1 MNNRKTTYR
10 TPLMFCIALLAIFI
24 CCAAF
29 IGCPEADEMT
39 DGVITLP
46 EDIPPPPPEDRPLA
60 TSEMVLR
67 HRHPQRMG
75 KGDKSLW
82 VYDCI

>member
-46 EDIPPPPPEDRPLA
+46 EDIPPPPPEDIPPL
-60 TSEMVLR
+60 
-67 HRHPQRMG
+67 P
-75 KGDKSLW
+75 GDGPPPPPPPE
-82 VYDCI
+82 DG

>member
-46 EDIPPPPPEDRPLA
+46 EDIPPPPEEIPMDGPPPPPPED
-60 TSEMVLR
+60 
-67 HRHPQRMG
+67 G
-75 KGDKSLW
+75 
-82 VYDCI
+82 

>member
-46 EDIPPPPPEDRPLA
+46 EDIPLLPMDGPPPPPPED
-60 TSEMVLR
+60 
-67 HRHPQRMG
+67 G
-75 KGDKSLW
+75 
-82 VYDCI
+82 

>member
-1 MNNRKTTYR
+1 MNNRKTAYR

-29 IGCPEADEMT
+29 IGCPEAEEMT

-46 EDIPPPPPEDRPLA
+46 EEIPPPPPEDRPPL
-60 TSEMVLR
+60 
-67 HRHPQRMG
+67 P
-75 KGDKSLW
+75 GDGPPPPPPPE
-82 VYDCI
+82 DG

>member
-1 MNNRKTTYR
+1 MNNRKTAYR

-46 EDIPPPPPEDRPLA
+46 EDIPPPPEEIPLLPG
-60 TSEMVLR
+60 MVLR